1 MPQLVV
7 QFPDQAASPLGLR
20 PVRPAGSRFS
30 PLYCAYNG
38 FLLGQFLALGFEQGA
53 LPLYALRRLS
63 VLALLDEVGVPASL
77 PEERPGLGSDLH
89 IEMLETL
96 VPRLAQRSQLF
107 ADHVVLGSLLAHYG
121 MLAAGHPLTAGTLMD
136 EIEALVE
143 RHGLPTVVPERFAA
157 AEGDLECVLLAS
169 IEYLEEIVAALPPEP
184 QTALVIVPLHE
195 PRAQAGEPAPVLQG
209 AGYRE
214 LRAWGGFADPAGAL
228 LSAVIEKVGVVW
240 ADFSGDDPRALAAE
254 IPDGVRTV
262 VEDVGR
268 RLARVLAP
276 RADGGC

>member
-7 QFPDQAASPLGLR
+7 QFPDQAMGVP

-53 LPLYALRRLS
+53 GRLYALRRRA
-63 VLALLDEVGVPASL
+63 VLALLGEVGVRASL
-77 PEERPGLGSDLH
+77 PEQRPDLGSDLH

-96 VPRLAQRSQLF
+96 VPRLAQRSQLL

-121 MLAAGHPLTAGTLMD
+121 LLAARHPLTAGTLMD
-136 EIEALVE
+136 EIDALVE
-143 RHGLPTVVPERFAA
+143 QHHLPRVEPDRFAA
-157 AEGDLECVLLAS
+157 ADGDVECVLLAS
-169 IEYLEEIVAALPPEP
+169 LEYLEEMVAALPAEP
-184 QTALVIVPLHE
+184 QTALVIVPLHGA
-195 PRAQAGEPAPVLQG
+195 RAQAEPATPALQG

-240 ADFSGDDPRALAAE
+240 ADFSGDDPHALAAE

-268 RLARVLAP
+268 RLARVMAP
-276 RADGGC
+276 RVDGGL

>member
-7 QFPDQAASPLGLR
+7 QFPDQVASPRGVPSVR
-20 PVRPAGSRFS
+20 PVGSRFS
-30 PLYCAYNG
+30 QLYCAYNG
-38 FLLGQFLALGFEQGA
+38 FLMGQFLALGFEQGA
-53 LPLYALRRLS
+53 LALYALRRRS
-63 VLALLDEVGVPASL
+63 VLALLEEVGVAASL
-77 PEERPGLGSDLH
+77 PEDRPGLGSDLH

-121 MLAAGHPLTAGTLMD
+121 MLSAGHPLTAATLMD

-143 RHGLPTVVPERFAA
+143 RHALPKVVPERFAA
-157 AEGDLECVLLAS
+157 ADGDIECVLLAS
-169 IEYLEEIVAALPPEP
+169 IEYLEEVVAALPQEPE
-184 QTALVIVPLHE
+184 TALVI
-195 PRAQAGEPAPVLQG
+195 APARGADAKPPVLEG

-214 LRAWGGFADPAGAL
+214 LRAWGGFSDPAGAL

-240 ADFSGDDPRALAAE
+240 ADFSADDPRAVAAE

-276 RADGGC
+276 RLDGGAV

>member
-7 QFPDQAASPLGLR
+7 QFPDHGGSPAGVP
-20 PVRPAGSRFS
+20 PVRPAGGPFS

-53 LPLYALRRLS
+53 LPLYSLRRRS
-63 VLALLDEVGVPASL
+63 VLELLAEVGVAASL
-77 PEERPGLGSDLH
+77 PEERPGLGSDVH

-107 ADHVVLGSLLAHYG
+107 ADQVVLGSLLAHYG
-121 MLAAGHPLTAGTLMD
+121 MLASGHPLTAGTLMD

-143 RHGLPTVVPERFAA
+143 RHALPKVVPERFAA
-157 AEGDLECVLLAS
+157 AAGDIECVLLAS
-169 IEYLEEIVAALPPEP
+169 IEYLEEVVAALPPEP
-184 QTALVIVPLHE
+184 ETALVIVPSRGAE
-195 PRAQAGEPAPVLQG
+195 AKPGVLQG

-228 LSAVIEKVGVVW
+228 LSAVMEKVGVVW
-240 ADFSGDDPRALAAE
+240 ADFSGDDPRAVFAA

-268 RLARVLAP
+268 RLARVIAP
-276 RADGGC
+276 RADGGV

>member
-1 MPQLVV
+1 MTQLVV
-7 QFPDQAASPLGLR
+7 QYPDQVASPQGVPQVR
-20 PVRPAGSRFS
+20 PVGSRFS

-53 LPLYALRRLS
+53 APLYALRRRS
-63 VLALLDEVGVPASL
+63 VLALLDEVGVPAAL
-77 PEERPGLGSDLH
+77 PEDRPGLGSDLH

-107 ADHVVLGSLLAHYG
+107 ADHVVLGSLLAHHG
-121 MLAAGHPLTAGTLMD
+121 MLAARHPLTAGTLLD

-143 RHGLPTVVPERFAA
+143 RHGLPKVVPERFAA
-157 AEGDLECVLLAS
+157 ADGDIECVLLAS
-169 IEYLEEIVAALPPEP
+169 IEYLEETVAALPPEP
-184 QTALVIVPLHE
+184 ETALVIVPSRRGDAN
-195 PRAQAGEPAPVLQG
+195 PPVLQG

-214 LRAWGGFADPAGAL
+214 LRAWGGFSDPAGAL

-240 ADFSGDDPRALAAE
+240 ADFSGDDARLVAAE

-276 RADGGC
+276 RIDGGL

>member
-7 QFPDQAASPLGLR
+7 QFKDQVASPSGV
-20 PVRPAGSRFS
+20 PSVRPAGSRFS

-53 LPLYALRRLS
+53 APLYALRRRS
-63 VLALLDEVGVPASL
+63 VLALLDEVGAAAAL
-77 PEERPGLGSDLH
+77 PEERPGLGSDVH

-121 MLAAGHPLTAGTLMD
+121 MLAAGHPLTAGTLLD

-143 RHGLPTVVPERFAA
+143 RHALPTVVPERFSAA
-157 AEGDLECVLLAS
+157 DGDIERVLLAS
-169 IEYLEEIVAALPPEP
+169 IEYLEEVVAGLAPEP
-184 QTALVIVPLHE
+184 ETALVIVPSRE
-195 PRAQAGEPAPVLQG
+195 ADANPPVLQG

-214 LRAWGGFADPAGAL
+214 LRAWGGFSDPAGAL

-240 ADFSGDDPRALAAE
+240 ADFSSDDARAVAAE

-276 RADGGC
+276 RADGGGV

>member
-7 QFPDQAASPLGLR
+7 QFPDQAASPLGLT
-20 PVRPAGSRFS
+20 PVRPSGSRFS

-169 IEYLEEIVAALPPEP
+169 IEYLEEMVA
-184 QTALVIVPLHE
+184 LHE

-276 RADGGC
+276 RADGC

>member
-1 MPQLVV
+1 MAQLVV
-7 QFPDQAASPLGLR
+7 QFPDQVASPAGV
-20 PVRPAGSRFS
+20 PSVTPARSRFS

-53 LPLYALRRLS
+53 ARLYTLRRRA
-63 VLALLDEVGVPASL
+63 VLALLEEVGVSAPL
-77 PEERPGLGSDLH
+77 PEDRPGLGSDVH
-89 IEMLETL
+89 IEVLETL
-96 VPRLAQRSQLF
+96 VPRIAQRSQLF

-121 MLAAGHPLTAGTLMD
+121 MLASGHPLTAGTLMD
-136 EIEALVE
+136 EIEALCE
-143 RHGLPTVVPERFAA
+143 RHGLPPIAAERFAA
-157 AEGDLECVLLAS
+157 ADGDIECVLLAS
-169 IEYLEEIVAALPPEP
+169 LEYLEEMVADLAAEP
-184 QTALVIVPLHE
+184 QTALVIVPLSGV
-195 PRAQAGEPAPVLQG
+195 RGAGEGALSD

-228 LSAVIEKVGVVW
+228 LSAVIEKVGFVW
-240 ADFSGDDPRALAAE
+240 ADFSGDDPRALAVE

-276 RADGGC
+276 RADV

>member
-7 QFPDQAASPLGLR
+7 QFKDQTASPLGVP

-30 PLYCAYNG
+30 PVYCAYNG

-63 VLALLDEVGVPASL
+63 VLALLEEVGVSAAL

-121 MLAAGHPLTAGTLMD
+121 MLAAGHPLTAGTLLD

-143 RHGLPTVVPERFAA
+143 RHALPKVAPERFAA
-157 AEGDLECVLLAS
+157 ADGDIECVLLAS
-169 IEYLEEIVAALPPEP
+169 IEYLEEVVAELPPEP
-184 QTALVIVPLHE
+184 ETALVIVPSHGRE
-195 PRAQAGEPAPVLQG
+195 AQPDANAPLLQG
-209 AGYRE
+209 TGYRE
-214 LRAWGGFADPAGAL
+214 LRAWGGFTDPAGAL

-240 ADFSGDDPRALAAE
+240 ADFSGDDPRVLAVE

-268 RLARVLAP
+268 RLARVMAP
-276 RADGGC
+276 RADGGV

>member
-1 MPQLVV
+1 MPQMVV
-7 QFPDQAASPLGLR
+7 QYPDQVASPMGVP

-53 LPLYALRRLS
+53 LPLYALRRRS

-121 MLAAGHPLTAGTLMD
+121 MLAAGHPLTAGTL
-136 EIEALVE
+136 
-143 RHGLPTVVPERFAA
+143 HGR
-157 AEGDLECVLLAS
+157 D
-169 IEYLEEIVAALPPEP
+169 
-184 QTALVIVPLHE
+184 
-195 PRAQAGEPAPVLQG
+195 RG
-209 AGYRE
+209 AG
-214 LRAWGGFADPAGAL
+214 GAARRCRRSRP
-228 LSAVIEKVGVVW
+228 SASPPPT
-240 ADFSGDDPRALAAE
+240 ATSSACCSPRSSTSK
-254 IPDGVRTV
+254 RSW
-262 VEDVGR
+262 R
-268 RLARVLAP
+268 RCRP
-276 RADGGC
+276 SRRRRS

>member
-1 MPQLVV
+1 MPQMVV
-7 QFPDQAASPLGLR
+7 QYPDQVASPTGVL

-53 LPLYALRRLS
+53 LPLYALRRRS
-63 VLALLDEVGVPASL
+63 VLALLDELGVPALL
-77 PEERPGLGSDLH
+77 PEERPDLGSDLH
-89 IEMLETL
+89 IEVLETL

-121 MLAAGHPLTAGTLMD
+121 MLAAGHPLTAGTLLD
-136 EIEALVE
+136 EIEALVD

-157 AEGDLECVLLAS
+157 AEGDIECVLLAS
-169 IEYLEEIVAALPPEP
+169 IEYLEEMVAAVTPEP
-184 QTALVIVPLHE
+184 QTALVIVPLHGT
-195 PRAQAGEPAPVLQG
+195 RARPEATAPVLQG

-240 ADFSGDDPRALAAE
+240 ADFSGDDPRALDAE
-254 IPDGVRTV
+254 LPDGVRTV

-276 RADGGC
+276 RADGV

>member
-7 QFPDQAASPLGLR
+7 QFPDQAVKVP

-53 LPLYALRRLS
+53 LPLYALRRRS
-63 VLALLDEVGVPASL
+63 VLELLEEVGVTASL
-77 PEERPGLGSDLH
+77 PEERPDLGSDLH

-96 VPRLAQRSQLF
+96 VPRLAQQSQLF

-121 MLAAGHPLTAGTLMD
+121 MLAARHPLTADTLQD
-136 EIEALVE
+136 EIQALVE
-143 RHGLPTVVPERFAA
+143 RHRLPAIAPERFAA
-157 AEGDLECVLLAS
+157 ADGDIECVLLAS
-169 IEYLEEIVAALPPEP
+169 IEYLEEVVAALAPEP
-184 QTALVIVPLHE
+184 QTALVMVP
-195 PRAQAGEPAPVLQG
+195 PRPDRTETPALLLQG

-228 LSAVIEKVGVVW
+228 LSVVMEKVGVVW
-240 ADFSGDDPRALAAE
+240 ADFSADDPRAVAAVL
-254 IPDGVRTV
+254 PDGVRTV

-268 RLARVLAP
+268 RLARVVAP
-276 RADGGC
+276 RA